1 MSAFKVPQL
10 HMRCPTCRERFDAET
25 HRCYCEELQR
35 CRAYDRE
42 RERRG
47 LVALYRPK
55 SMR

>member
-10 HMRCPTCRERFDAET
+10 RMRCPTCRERFDAET
-25 HRCYCEELQR
+25 HRCYCEELRR

>member
-10 HMRCPTCRERFDAET
+10 RMRCSACRERFDAET
-25 HRCYCEELQR
+25 QRCYCQELQR
-35 CRAYDRE
+35 RQTYDRE

-55 SMR
+55 RMR